1 MNIITVLREWHTRI
15 LLTIRPGTQRPT
27 DGDFF
32 VLAPTELT
40 DPATPLARILG
51 IGLAR
56 RAAIGHAGSRPY
68 RLAPWLAATILI
80 ASASHL
86 MHAIGIPLWDA
97 LTVAL
102 NVTLVLALAL
112 ALALLYIW
120 SVDSLLL
127 RLGARGVGW
136 FKRWFPALLVVTW
149 NVLYFSRHVG
159 GVDARVTNLAVQ
171 ISASALPLLLA
182 LEMAMA
188 IVFIMGTRATV
199 QAAVVRAGAEVEA
212 ARLALAARGEYAM
225 QQRLTPD
232 AVPHQGRP
240 AASDARPAA
249 SGWRPA
255 ASDGRPTLADARP
268 SSVRQV
274 SAADQPLLP
283 RVANELA
290 RDPGQS
296 DTALARAVFGPGRD
310 TGRYVQRARRM
321 RALVAEE

>member
-1 MNIITVLREWHTRI
+1 MNVITVLQEWHTRI
-15 LLTIRPGTQRPT
+15 LLTIRPGKQRPT

-32 VLAPTELT
+32 VLAPTELS

-56 RAAIGHAGSRPY
+56 RDAIGHAGSRPY

-86 MHAIGIPLWDA
+86 MRAIGIPLWDA
-97 LTVAL
+97 LAVAL
-102 NVTLVLALAL
+102 NVILVLAL

-136 FKRWFPALLVVTW
+136 FKRWFPALLVMTW

-159 GVDARVTNLAVQ
+159 GVDARVTDLAVQ

-188 IVFIMGTRATV
+188 IVFIMGTRATL

-225 QQRLTPD
+225 LHRLTPD
-232 AVPHQGRP
+232 AVPHHGRP
-240 AASDARPAA
+240 GLSGPRPDV
-249 SGWRPA
+249 SGWRPD
-255 ASDGRPTLADARP
+255 ASDGRPGT
-268 SSVRQV
+268 VRQV
-274 SAADQPLLP
+274 SPADQPLLP

-296 DTALARAVFGPGRD
+296 DTALARAVFGPGKD
-310 TGRYVQRARRM
+310 NGRYVQRARRLR
-321 RALVAEE
+321 RACQRFNSLL